1 MVLGVK
7 VAIPKSAAA
16 SLEALANF
24 ALDGCEEPF
33 GATGDAYD
41 TASTAVRNPFGGSD
55 VTVRNPPRI
64 LRAALVFIV
73 QKWFHPAVCR
83 HRTHTL
89 AADAEMF
96 MATCKLLEYALLP
109 VLIIIKQARAN
120 HVLRT
125 CRSY

>member
-64 LRAALVFIV
+64 PSTASVFIIL
-73 QKWFHPAVCR
+73 K
-83 HRTHTL
+83 
-89 AADAEMF
+89 
-96 MATCKLLEYALLP
+96 K
-109 VLIIIKQARAN
+109 LIIPQSAGRE
-120 HVLRT
+120 LTPRPPR
-125 CRSY
+125 CS

>member
-1 MVLGVK
+1 MVLGVQ

-55 VTVRNPPRI
+55 VTVRSSPHKTRP
-64 LRAALVFIV
+64 ASVFIV
-73 QKWFHPAVCR
+73 QRNLQSAVGR
-83 HRTHTL
+83 HRIDSSATQMFMRAARCGTCL
-89 AADAEMF
+89 AACTHNQASSSQLSAED
-96 MATCKLLEYALLP
+96 L
-109 VLIIIKQARAN
+109 
-120 HVLRT
+120 
-125 CRSY
+125 S